1 MINQPAPAPSNY
13 DEWLID
19 ELAKQPADPAAA
31 ADRPAAAA
39 ARASIINRASLYQLQ
54 AFLEDQRN
62 IRLLNSQN
70 GRGEDALIMEA
81 WAADLE
87 LAQARITAK
96 LAALFSTQTSKRQ

>member
-1 MINQPAPAPSNY
+1 MINQPAAAPSNY

-19 ELAKQPADPAAA
+19 ALAKQPADPAAA
-31 ADRPAAAA
+31 ADLPAAAA
-39 ARASIINRASLYQLQ
+39 ARASIINQASLYQLQ
-54 AFLEDQRN
+54 AFLEDQRD

-81 WAADLE
+81 WGSDLE

-96 LAALFSTQTSKRQ
+96 LAALFSTQPAQRQ

>member
-1 MINQPAPAPSNY
+1 MITQPAAASSNY

-19 ELAKQPADPAAA
+19 ALAKQPADPAAA
-31 ADRPAAAA
+31 ADAPAAAA
-39 ARASIINRASLYQLQ
+39 ARAVLINRASLYQLQ

-70 GRGEDALIMEA
+70 GQGEDALIMEA

-96 LAALFSTQTSKRQ
+96 LAALFSTQTSRHQ

>member
-1 MINQPAPAPSNY
+1 MINQPAPALSNY

-19 ELAKQPADPAAA
+19 ALAKQPADPAAA
-31 ADRPAAAA
+31 ADHAAAAA
-39 ARASIINRASLYQLQ
+39 ARASIINRANLYQLQ

-70 GRGEDALIMEA
+70 GQGEDALIMEA

-96 LAALFSTQTSKRQ
+96 LAALFSQRAQRQ